1 MASFQALLLGS
12 ILFFAMAVGYTS
24 GAWCVCKAGSDA
36 VLQKALDYACGHGA
50 DCNPIKSTGSCYNPN
65 SMQAHCSYAVN
76 SYYQKMSTS
85 GATCD
90 FSGTAYLS
98 SSDPS
103 VSGCTYPA
111 SASAAGTSGTTPTS
125 GVPSTTPTGTTP
137 VGTTPI
143 SGTTPS
149 TSSSPYTSTTPTSG
163 TTPGV
168 LGGVGTGLAPTGM
181 GMDDNSKAGITKLD
195 FTAVALCSVVAGLM
209 IHLWN

>member
-1 MASFQALLLGS
+1 MASFQAVLLGS

-36 VLQKALDYACGHGA
+36 VLQKTLDYACGHGA

-65 SMQAHCSYAVN
+65 SIQSHCSYAVN
-76 SYYQKMSTS
+76 SYYQKMSST

-103 VSGCTYPA
+103 VSGCSYPA
-111 SASAAGTSGTTPTS
+111 SASSAGTSGTTPTS
-125 GVPSTTPTGTTP
+125 TTPTGTTP
-137 VGTTPI
+137 VSGTTPI
-143 SGTTPS
+143 SGTPS
-149 TSSSPYTSTTPTSG
+149 TSSPYTSTPTSG
-163 TTPGV
+163 ATPSTGV

-181 GMDDNSKAGITKLD
+181 GMDDNKAGMVKLD
-195 FTAVALCSVVAGLM
+195 FTTVVLSSVMAGFM
-209 IHLWN
+209 VHLWN